1 MNDLTGKVALVT
13 GGSKGMGLGI
23 VQRFVELGAD
33 VVACANDAPSLA
45 KVSDSVTGK
54 GRVITCEGDVSKADD
69 MRACV
74 SHAVTSFGRL
84 DILVNSAGIQR
95 YGTVVDT
102 DEDTW
107 NDVFDINVKGVF
119 LASKYA
125 VPAMHVSGGGSI
137 INIASVQ
144 AYASQTNVAAYTASK
159 GAIVALTRAMALDHA
174 EQNIRVNAICPASVD
189 TPMLRDA
196 AELWKGNSTAEQTME
211 DWGRC
216 HPVGR
221 VGTVREIA
229 AVAALMAGDE
239 CPFMTGSDIKVDG
252 GVMSKIAVILPE
264 SN

>member
-33 VVACANDAPSLA
+33 VIACANDASSLA
-45 KVSDSVTGK
+45 KVSDRVSGK
-54 GRVITCEGDVSKADD
+54 GRVIACEGDVSKADD
-69 MRACV
+69 MRSCV
-74 SHAVTSFGRL
+74 SQAISHFGRL

-107 NDVFDINVKGVF
+107 CDVFDINVKGVF
-119 LASKYA
+119 LASKHA
-125 VPAMHVSGGGSI
+125 VPAMLESGGGSI

-211 DWGRC
+211 NWGRC

-221 VGTVREIA
+221 VGTVEEIA

-264 SN
+264 

>member
-33 VVACANDAPSLA
+33 VVVCDNDALSLA
-45 KVSDSVTGK
+45 KVADCVSGK
-54 GRVITCEGDVSKADD
+54 GSFATCEGDVSFADD
-69 MRACV
+69 MLACV
-74 SHAVTSFGRL
+74 SFAVANFGRL

-102 DEDTW
+102 DEQTW
-107 NDVFDINVKGVF
+107 ADVFDVNVKGVF

-125 VPAMHVSGGGSI
+125 VPAMQANGGGSI

-174 EQNIRVNAICPASVD
+174 EQSIRVNAICPASVD
-189 TPMLRDA
+189 TPMLREA
-196 AELWKGNSTAEQTME
+196 AELWKGNGTAEQMME
-211 DWGRC
+211 GWGRC
-216 HPVGR
+216 HPMGR

-239 CPFMTGSDIKVDG
+239 CPFMSGSDIKVDG
-252 GVMSKIAVILPE
+252 GVMSKIAVVLPD
-264 SN
+264 SR

>member
-33 VVACANDAPSLA
+33 VVACANDALSLA
-45 KVSDSVTGK
+45 KVSDCVSGP
-54 GRVITCEGDVSKADD
+54 GRVITCEGDVSRAED

-74 SHAVTSFGRL
+74 SQAVARFGRL

-107 NDVFDINVKGVF
+107 NEVFDINVKGVF

-125 VPAMHVSGGGSI
+125 VAAMQESGGGSI

-144 AYASQTNVAAYTASK
+144 AYASQSNVAAYTASK

-196 AELWKGNSTAEQTME
+196 AELWKGNNTAQQTMA

-216 HPVGR
+216 HPIGR

-229 AVAALMAGDE
+229 AVAALLAGDE

-252 GVMSKIAVILPE
+252 GVMSKIAVILPD
-264 SN
+264 SR